1 MNDLKYDP
9 RALHND
15 PVTET
20 EKEIAR
26 QELANEELLIAPLDA
41 SIRTAESHVLA
52 CQKEVDT
59 VQRMLDVALSKL
71 TISKRSCERLKSTRR
86 IIDDSISYNRSYSH
100 PQRKVPAEVLTPIF
114 RSLVEQTERERS
126 RQMRQGFKLTSNPLK
141 TAYRLSLVCRK
152 WRDAALSDPSLWRYI
167 PADINN
173 LGEVESIKKAID
185 LAKGADIAV
194 SVTRTDEACWS
205 DSTWEALQALPPR
218 ISQVEVIVE
227 CQSYISS
234 INWPVECIVDK
245 WINFLRPGVQYAAVG
260 VPGDHIENIPKSIE
274 YHNLHALLDSGD
286 AAWQHAS
293 TVTVHWTSDAS
304 VTPESVVSLFQRTP
318 HLQTLYLDWS
328 SWAATPPA
336 SAAPF
341 AVGNLQ
347 RLRLDIF
354 YIVEAYTVLQDTVQL
369 PSLSSLWL
377 DFPTDRTEP
386 LPITAWRTFM
396 AFNRTASATFSIQSL
411 VISSL
416 RPQPAEDRAVKAH
429 FTQLLDIL
437 AEMPGVNSLILKDSD
452 AEILF
457 HAMLDDTRIPPILP
471 ALTDLTL
478 KRCRV
483 QGETLFR
490 WVKRRMPSNDPTSS
504 IGTRPSSTTVVAR
517 VRSDDCPGISNREWN
532 QILEIVNSSK
542 TLNIM

>member
-1 MNDLKYDP
+1 
-9 RALHND
+9 
-15 PVTET
+15 
-20 EKEIAR
+20 
-26 QELANEELLIAPLDA
+26 
-41 SIRTAESHVLA
+41 
-52 CQKEVDT
+52 
-59 VQRMLDVALSKL
+59 
-71 TISKRSCERLKSTRR
+71 
-86 IIDDSISYNRSYSH
+86 
-100 PQRKVPAEVLTPIF
+100 
-114 RSLVEQTERERS
+114 
-126 RQMRQGFKLTSNPLK
+126 MRQGVKLTSNPLK
-141 TAYRLSLVCRK
+141 AAYRLSLVCRK
-152 WRDAALSDPSLWRYI
+152 WRGAALSDPSLWRYI

-194 SVTRTDEACWS
+194 SATRTDETCWS
-205 DSTWEALQALPPR
+205 DSTWEALQVLPPR

-260 VPGDHIENIPKSIE
+260 VPGDHIDNIPKSIE
-274 YHNLHALLDSGD
+274 YYNLHALLDSGD

-304 VTPESVVSLFQRTP
+304 VTPESLVSLFQRTP
-318 HLQTLYLDWS
+318 HLQTLYLEWS

-336 SAAPF
+336 FAGPF

-347 RLRLDIF
+347 RLRLNIF
-354 YIVEAYTVLQDTVQL
+354 SIVEAYTVLQDIVQL

-377 DFPTDRTEP
+377 NFPTDRAEP
-386 LPITAWRTFM
+386 LPIAAWRTFV

-416 RPQPAEDRAVKAH
+416 RPEPAEDRAVKAH

-437 AEMPGVNSLILKDSD
+437 AEMPGVHSLILKDSD

-457 HAMLDDTRIPPILP
+457 HVMLDDTRIPPILP

-478 KRCRV
+478 KRCRI
-483 QGETLFR
+483 QGETLLR
-490 WVKRRMPSNDPTSS
+490 WVKRRMPSSDPASS
-504 IGTRPSSTTVVAR
+504 VDNRPSSTTGIAR
-517 VRSDDCPGISNREWN
+517 VRCEDCPGISNREWN

>member
-1 MNDLKYDP
+1 MADLKYDP

-41 SIRTAESHVLA
+41 SISTAESHVQA
-52 CQKEVDT
+52 CQKEVDA
-59 VQRMLDVALSKL
+59 VQRMLDIALSKL

-86 IIDDSISYNRSYSH
+86 IIDDSINYNRSYSH

-126 RQMRQGFKLTSNPLK
+126 RQMRQGVKLTSNPLK
-141 TAYRLSLVCRK
+141 AAYRLSLVCRK
-152 WRDAALSDPSLWRYI
+152 WRGAALSDPSLWRYI

-194 SVTRTDEACWS
+194 SATRTDETCWS

-260 VPGDHIENIPKSIE
+260 VPGDLIENIPKSIE
-274 YHNLHALLDSGD
+274 YYNLHALLDSGD

-293 TVTVHWTSDAS
+293 TVTVRWTSDAL
-304 VTPESVVSLFQRTP
+304 VTPESLVSLFQRTP
-318 HLQTLYLDWS
+318 HLQALYLDWS

-347 RLRLDIF
+347 RLRLNIF
-354 YIVEAYTVLQDTVQL
+354 SIIEAYTVLQDVVQL

-377 DFPTDRTEP
+377 DFPTDRAEP
-386 LPITAWRTFM
+386 LPIAAWRTFV

-416 RPQPAEDRAVKAH
+416 RPQPAEDHAVKAH

-437 AEMPGVNSLILKDSD
+437 AEMPGVHSLTLKDSD

-457 HAMLDDTRIPPILP
+457 HVMLDDTRIPPILP
-471 ALTDLTL
+471 ALTNLTL
-478 KRCRV
+478 KRCRA

-490 WVKRRMPSNDPTSS
+490 WVKQRMPSSDPTSS
-504 IGTRPSSTTVVAR
+504 IGTGSSSTAIAQ
-517 VRSDDCPGISNREWN
+517 VRSEDCHGISNREWN